1 MSKKKVLFIANHRLG
16 RSPGQ
21 RFRFEHYL
29 NFLNQNGFECE
40 LSNIISQE
48 DDEILYSKGN
58 YLKKASIELNA
69 RNIRAKDVE
78 RANEYDLIFI
88 FREALL
94 TGSIKY
100 EKLFAKSKAKVIF
113 DFDDAIWLP
122 NVSTANKHL
131 SKLKRT
137 DKVNQVLPLVD
148 MVFAGNAYLAKHAS
162 AYCKNVKIVPTTIDT
177 EYHKRSSEKR
187 HKQICIG
194 WTGTDT
200 TRRYLD
206 DIKEALKKIQERY
219 RTKIWIKIIC
229 DHPWEVADLEVVNEK
244 WNKEKEIQQLEE
256 IDIGIMPLTDDEWS
270 RGKCGFKALQYMAME
285 SATIVSP
292 VGVNREIIQDGV
304 NGYYAET
311 SEEWVVKLSHLIE
324 SEEIRN
330 KMGLAAR
337 KTVIDKYSVVAQ
349 RENYLRYFKE
359 LTD

>member
-21 RFRFEHYL
+21 RFRFEQYFQ
-29 NFLNQNGFECE
+29 FLSQHGFDCE

-48 DDEILYSKGN
+48 DDAILYSKGN
-58 YLKKASIELNA
+58 YVRKAAIELNA
-69 RNIRAKDVE
+69 RKIRAKDVE
-78 RANEYDLIFI
+78 KADEYDLIFI

-162 AYCKNVKIVPTTIDT
+162 TYCKNVKIVPTTIDT
-177 EYHKRSSEKR
+177 DYHKRTLERDQSR
-187 HKQICIG
+187 ICIG

-206 DIKEALKKIQERY
+206 DIKDALKEIQKRY
-219 RTKIWIKIIC
+219 QDKVWIKIIC
-229 DHPWEVADLEVVNEK
+229 DHPWEVTDLEVINEK
-244 WNKEKEIQQLEE
+244 WDKEKEIQQLEE
-256 IDIGIMPLTDDEWS
+256 INIGLMPLTDDEWS

-285 SATIVSP
+285 SATVVSP

-304 NGYYAET
+304 NGFFAET
-311 SEEWVVKLSHLIE
+311 TDDWIKKLSQLIDSKE
-324 SEEIRN
+324 LRER
-330 KMGLAAR
+330 MGSAAR
-337 KTVIDKYSVVAQ
+337 NTVIDKFSVLAQ